1 MSYILSSSG
10 SNSNNVQFSIQGDFE
25 HNTVPLNRWGSCIGV
40 FYLVISIFSFNR
52 SISLEQ
58 MGKLHRW
65 LRWPENNNNTGTMDR
80 EECERKVKEL
90 EWERNQVFSMEF
102 ITFYQSP
109 TQPDSG
115 LTDF

>member
-1 MSYILSSSG
+1 MGKLHRCVLSCYK
-10 SNSNNVQFSIQGDFE
+10 
-25 HNTVPLNRWGSCIGV
+25 H
-40 FYLVISIFSFNR
+40 FSFNR